1 MNSETMINPTPEPNP
16 LLTFLTNLLPWASLY
31 ATMHTLTYYVFK
43 YWTESRDAK
52 IDEAVDKRFKIQV
65 KPLEDK
71 IDALNNLIVTHFEL
85 KK

>member
-1 MNSETMINPTPEPNP
+1 MALPEPPPNSVWN
-16 LLTFLTNLLPWASLY
+16 FLITLVPWTALY
-31 ATMHTLTYYVFK
+31 GFMHTCVYYVFR

-71 IDALNNLIVTHFEL
+71 IQTLTDLVVQHFEL